1 MKKLLCL
8 EKHCYFLSKILIEL
22 SNHNN
27 PNCQW
32 TSAHNWIHLASSIQS
47 INIVTEQFNEGIMY
61 CGTAMER
68 ENAYSKTLEPFV
80 KCLTIFNF
88 TWNGLEV
95 ISKIIDPPKIPNT
108 LKKRRN
114 TIDDLIFFLKNNY
127 PNISLPQQYNELL
140 SELMKILNKDSSSNI
155 DLKHIDEGQYLNH
168 VGKALAIIKLIRND
182 FAHGSTSLPEPDEYT
197 GAVFRD
203 SNDTLTET
211 DYLRKVCISTSLLLL
226 SIQMI
231 LISHY
236 KENSFEILN
245 HANTHEEDYQDL
257 IEMLFSVHL
266 QNKQAL

>member
-32 TSAHNWIHLASSIQS
+32 TSAHNWLHLASSIQS
-47 INIVTEQFNEGIMY
+47 INIVTEQFNENIMY
-61 CGTAMER
+61 CGTAIER

-88 TWNGLEV
+88 IWNGLEV

-127 PNISLPQQYNELL
+127 TEDILPQHYNELL
-140 SELMKILNKDSSSNI
+140 NKLTQLLNKDPSSNI
-155 DLKHIDEGQYLNH
+155 NFKHIDESQHMNH
-168 VGKALAIIKLIRND
+168 TGKALAIIKLIRND

-197 GAVFRD
+197 GAIFRD
-203 SNDTLTET
+203 HKDIFTET
-211 DYLRKVCISTSLLLL
+211 DYLRKVCISTRLLLL

-231 LISHY
+231 LISKY

-257 IEMLFSVHL
+257 LKMLFSIHI
-266 QNKQAL
+266 QNK